1 MNINWSSRWWGYLI
15 GLGTIIVVTVAGNL
29 LLAFPFYDLY
39 DTEMLYILCVAIS
52 AAYLG
57 IGPSLLV
64 SVLSVL
70 ASDFFFIPPVGT
82 FTVSSQQSVVRL
94 LILAIVTIIIS
105 GLSPKI
111 RQ

>member
-15 GLGTIIVVTVAGNL
+15 GLGMIIVVTVSGNL
-29 LLAFPFYDLY
+29 LLTFSFYDIY

-57 IGPSLLV
+57 FGPSFLV
-64 SVLSVL
+64 SILSVL
-70 ASDFFFIPPVGT
+70 AADFFFIPPVLT
-82 FTVSSQQSVVRL
+82 FTVSSQQGVVNL
-94 LILAIVTIIIS
+94 LILAIVTFVIS
-105 GLSPKI
+105 CSSPKI

>member
-15 GLGTIIVVTVAGNL
+15 GLAMIIMVTVAGNL

-39 DTEMLYILCVAIS
+39 DTAMIYILCVAIS

-70 ASDFFFIPPVGT
+70 AADFFFIPPVLT
-82 FTVSSQQSVVRL
+82 FTVSSQQGVVNL
-94 LILAIVTIIIS
+94 LVLAIVTFAIS
-105 GLSPKI
+105 SLSPKI